1 MPDSFGIPG
10 TLGFRILDSGFRD
23 SGFRGLG
30 FGFGFNLNFH
40 PKKYV
45 KWWPDTA
52 FQTGRR
58 DPGHSISAGLKGGA
72 LCCPKGP
79 CTPNSIDFGPKVP
92 IYMGGCQN

>member
-1 MPDSFGIPG
+1 MLQQMPDSFGIPG

-52 FQTGRR
+52 FKGCYPTYFRFPDRASGPWALNLGR
-58 DPGHSISAGLKGGA
+58 AQGGS
-72 LCCPKGP
+72 LMLPKG
-79 CTPNSIDFGPKVP
+79 SMYPK
-92 IYMGGCQN
+92 

>member
-1 MPDSFGIPG
+1 MLQQMPDSFGIPG

-52 FQTGRR
+52 FKRLLSYILLGDR
-58 DPGHSISAGLKGGA
+58 
-72 LCCPKGP
+72 
-79 CTPNSIDFGPKVP
+79 
-92 IYMGGCQN
+92 